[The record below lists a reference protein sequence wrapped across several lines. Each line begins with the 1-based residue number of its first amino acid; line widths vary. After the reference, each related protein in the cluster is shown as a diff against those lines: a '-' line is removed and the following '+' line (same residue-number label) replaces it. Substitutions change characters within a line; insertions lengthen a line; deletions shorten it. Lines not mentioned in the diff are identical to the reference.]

1 MHPDEA
7 TGDDTGGGTPPPPP
21 GEAEAAASP
30 GLVWHL
36 LEDFRMEFQVQTNW
50 CWAAVATSVD
60 AYYRH
65 GTGAPMPMC
74 EVANSELG
82 RTDCCTT
89 GAAGPCNVYGTLA
102 SALFRVGHG
111 GKWGYK
117 VVANRQHLATEIDNL
132 KPLCFRTAAPGGGA
146 HFIAAIGHLPG
157 SGATPEQDRVAIADS
172 WNGSSDMPYD
182 MMKTGYTTGICTDTY
197 YTRP

>member
-1 MHPDEA
+1 
-7 TGDDTGGGTPPPPP
+7 
-21 GEAEAAASP
+21 
-30 GLVWHL
+30 
-36 LEDFRMEFQVQTNW
+36 MEFQVQTNW

-102 SALFRVGHG
+102 SALFRVGTG
-111 GKWGYK
+111 QMGLQGRGR
-117 VVANRQHLATEIDNL
+117 RQQW
-132 KPLCFRTAAPGGGA
+132 PRR
-146 HFIAAIGHLPG
+146 
-157 SGATPEQDRVAIADS
+157 S
-172 WNGSSDMPYD
+172 
-182 MMKTGYTTGICTDTY
+182 TT
-197 YTRP
+197 